1 MPGLSRPQCY
11 NSNVFIVAEK
21 VLQTSACLVLSV
33 NCFNHHVPQ
42 ANAPNAHSP
51 VAAVGCATLVAPPG
65 VTIVTEGQL
74 AVITCNYTLET
85 WNLVCTGTVW
95 RGERG
100 NCSRSGECKH
110 SASKPVLLTSSG
122 CDSSVF
128 LIRHS

>member
-1 MPGLSRPQCY
+1 MP
-11 NSNVFIVAEK
+11 
-21 VLQTSACLVLSV
+21 SV
-33 NCFNHHVPQ
+33 NCSNHHVTQ
-42 ANAPNAHSP
+42 VVAANPHSP

-100 NCSRSGECKH
+100 NCSRSGGCEH
-110 SASKPVLLTSSG
+110 GASKPAVLTNSG
-122 CDSSVF
+122 VTAVCF
-128 LIRHS
+128 